1 MRNFKGIWENATEW
15 QWTKY
20 CLLDEEP
27 LIISMVQEFY
37 LGLKY
42 SEASKLSYVMCSF
55 VKVRGVKVSVT
66 EMSICQIYDTPYY
79 YRVYLNKTKLK
90 EFRNIDIKEILRFL
104 T

>member
-1 MRNFKGIWENATEW
+1 
-15 QWTKY
+15 
-20 CLLDEEP
+20 
-27 LIISMVQEFY
+27 
-37 LGLKY
+37 
-42 SEASKLSYVMCSF
+42 
-55 VKVRGVKVSVT
+55 VRRVNVSVT

>member
-1 MRNFKGIWENATEW
+1 MDKYLQQLEPYAIIQKQGFDPLMRNCKGIWENATER

-55 VKVRGVKVSVT
+55 VKVRRVNVSVT
-66 EMSICQIYDTPYY
+66 EM
-79 YRVYLNKTKLK
+79 
-90 EFRNIDIKEILRFL
+90 
-104 T
+104 

>member
-1 MRNFKGIWENATEW
+1 M
-15 QWTKY
+15 KY

-55 VKVRGVKVSVT
+55 VKVRGVNVLVT

-79 YRVYLNKTKLK
+79 YHVYLNKTKLK